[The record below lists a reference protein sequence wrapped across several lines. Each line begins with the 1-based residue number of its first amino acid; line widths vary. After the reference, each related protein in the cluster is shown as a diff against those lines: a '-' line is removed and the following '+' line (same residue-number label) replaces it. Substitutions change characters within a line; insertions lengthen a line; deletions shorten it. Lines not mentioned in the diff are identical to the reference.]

1 MIQKYINSAVKK
13 TIKQINKTLFSLEG
27 RRGGGIIFYTQQ
39 DNFFFP
45 VPASKLFLL
54 SQKNET
60 LKKTKKNNINSH
72 NSSKVFF
79 KYLVSGWLSNPQSLR
94 NKQFS
99 AWGRRKK
106 QTSAKRKFSFVCF
119 ENGTIFFTM
128 ARETDEKRYYFWE
141 NVFTSLAFCKILQ
154 CI

>member
-1 MIQKYINSAVKK
+1 
-13 TIKQINKTLFSLEG
+13 
-27 RRGGGIIFYTQQ
+27 IFYTQQ

-79 KYLVSGWLSNPQSLR
+79 KYLVSG
-94 NKQFS
+94 
-99 AWGRRKK
+99 
-106 QTSAKRKFSFVCF
+106 
-119 ENGTIFFTM
+119 
-128 ARETDEKRYYFWE
+128 
-141 NVFTSLAFCKILQ
+141 
-154 CI
+154 